1 MPKST
6 WGEVQKPDKQLR
18 HQTTSNSKQQPI
30 TRSKETNHK
39 SHSNSLAHINHIDIT
54 PNHTMIHPM
63 PSDSAIHTATRNAQ
77 KKVISSSG
85 VNYFSLFGH
94 RFISYFTTLPFPIH
108 PIPSDS
114 AIHTANRNAQKKV
127 ISSSGVNYISFGV
140 GPVVGGGVL
149 GF

>member
-1 MPKST
+1 
-6 WGEVQKPDKQLR
+6 
-18 HQTTSNSKQQPI
+18 
-30 TRSKETNHK
+30 
-39 SHSNSLAHINHIDIT
+39 
-54 PNHTMIHPM
+54 M
-63 PSDSAIHTATRNAQ
+63 PSDSAIHTANRNAQ

-85 VNYFSLFGH
+85 VNYFSLFGQ
-94 RFISYFTTLPFPIH
+94 RFISYFTTSPFPIH